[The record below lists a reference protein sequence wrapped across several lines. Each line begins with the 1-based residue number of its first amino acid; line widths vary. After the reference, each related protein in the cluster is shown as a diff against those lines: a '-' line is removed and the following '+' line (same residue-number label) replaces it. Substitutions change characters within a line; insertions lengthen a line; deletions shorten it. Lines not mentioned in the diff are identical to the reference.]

1 MSHNARSSDVF
12 NTRYSLIIKMHHN
25 KYHWMRMVQ
34 AIIQR
39 LQIELAIGELVPFQ
53 NHAGLRGWIQTG
65 RPYPTFHG
73 IHKPSTCGFD
83 FTDCGMLGGS
93 RPGPVNRHGFEIVG
107 CAGGG
112 GWPR

>member
-39 LQIELAIGELVPFQ
+39 LQDVYKRQGWAWTDADHLELNGYTGEAIGADDDLVAVSYTHLDVYKRQ
-53 NHAGLRGWIQTG
+53 I
-65 RPYPTFHG
+65 
-73 IHKPSTCGFD
+73 
-83 FTDCGMLGGS
+83 
-93 RPGPVNRHGFEIVG
+93 
-107 CAGGG
+107 
-112 GWPR
+112 

>member
-1 MSHNARSSDVF
+1 
-12 NTRYSLIIKMHHN
+12 
-25 KYHWMRMVQ
+25 MVQ

-73 IHKPSTCGFD
+73 IHKPSTCGFYFAMFRVVEGNRSNVVD
-83 FTDCGMLGGS
+83 RPISWQASQLGAQGS
-93 RPGPVNRHGFEIVG
+93 QKAPSQIG
-107 CAGGG
+107 CF
-112 GWPR
+112 

>member
-1 MSHNARSSDVF
+1 
-12 NTRYSLIIKMHHN
+12 
-25 KYHWMRMVQ
+25 MVQ

-73 IHKPSTCGFD
+73 IHKPSTCTDNCSRGKRALRGAATARD
-83 FTDCGMLGGS
+83 FRVAAL
-93 RPGPVNRHGFEIVG
+93 P
-107 CAGGG
+107 
-112 GWPR
+112 

>member
-1 MSHNARSSDVF
+1 
-12 NTRYSLIIKMHHN
+12 
-25 KYHWMRMVQ
+25 MVQ

-107 CAGGG
+107 CAGGRLAPIMG
-112 GWPR
+112 PAPAGWPLGG